1 MKLIYTFNGYQ
12 DVIIKGLT
20 LNMVKEDLMT
30 KGDSCIITLLV
41 GNEA

>member
-30 KGDSCIITLLV
+30 KVDSCIITLLV